1 MAVFTH
7 LTTEEQNALLAGY
20 DIGGVRTVR
29 AIAEGVENSNF
40 LVEAD
45 NGRFILTIYEKRVA
59 AEDLPFFMEV
69 MERLAARGFPAP
81 RPIARRDGA
90 VIASVRGKLA
100 ALVSFLTGASVVRP
114 NIAQCGAVGAG
125 LARMHEALA
134 DMKDMRANALGPDA
148 WRRLITP
155 RFADAEALR
164 PGLAVLLRR
173 DLDAIE
179 AWPRDLPRG
188 TIHANLFP
196 DNAHFMGDEL
206 TGVFDF
212 YFACTDFLAYDL
224 AVNLNAWCFE
234 DAVYNVQKGAAMI
247 AGYQG
252 VRALT
257 EAELASLPLLA
268 RGAALRFF
276 ATRLVD
282 WIETPADALVTRKDP
297 LEYADKLA
305 FHRGANTAGDYGA

>member
-188 TIHANLFP
+188 TIHADLFP